1 MANSR
6 LRLRSDSLDD
16 VPVISSCLQDAI
28 ARIED
33 MTYIPHLHR
42 FAMVLTRFCWELAD
56 EIGSKGGERVRC
68 GVHFDDVLR
77 VQTKGVDQMD
87 RESFLLLLAIT
98 AEEAA
103 HGVTLKLH
111 FAGGGLV
118 GLESEA
124 VNIYLS
130 DFDQGW
136 LTPGR
141 PDHDSK
147 RQE

>member
-1 MANSR
+1 MANAPF
-6 LRLRSDSLDD
+6 RLRSESIDD

-33 MTYIPHLHR
+33 MTYIPHLRR

-56 EIGSKGGERVRC
+56 EIGNEGGERVRC
-68 GVHFDDVLR
+68 GVHFDDVLWL
-77 VQTKGVDQMD
+77 QTKGIDQID

-103 HGVTLKLH
+103 HGVALKLH

-118 GLESEA
+118 GLVSEA
-124 VNIYLS
+124 VNIYFS
-130 DFDQGW
+130 DLDRGW
-136 LTPGR
+136 PTSSR
-141 PDHDSK
+141 PDHK
-147 RQE
+147 F